1 MTKIRA
7 RPGVLPWLICCL
19 GAVYFGYGY
28 FLRVAPSVMID
39 QLMRDFAVNAA
50 MLGNLAAAYY
60 YIYAAMQIP
69 FGIAVD
75 NIGPRRVLI
84 GAALVCATGATM
96 FAAADT
102 LALAFAGRLL
112 IGAGA
117 AAAWVGTMRLT
128 TIWLP
133 PDRFAFMVGLTNL
146 IAMHGGT
153 AGQGPLALVIDA
165 VGWRAASYAAAAAG
179 FAIAL
184 AFWATRRLSPT
195 PAAGAAA
202 ATTGGRARVGV
213 LPVLKLALGRRAAW
227 AMGAYGATAAG
238 PTLAIAVLWGV
249 PFVMQAYG
257 LGRPAAGAFASTIL
271 IGWGVVGPAAGWLS
285 DRLGRRKP
293 LLYAGPL
300 LGLVAWPVLIY
311 VPGLPVPLLYLLAFA
326 AGGSLSGFLVG
337 FAVAKEFTPSA
348 ATGTITSLLNAS
360 VMLSIAV
367 LQVVIG
373 YILDLNWTGAIE
385 NGVRIYD
392 AETYRLGFTAI
403 PVLLLAGLV
412 AVRFIPETHCRQI
425 AD

>member
-1 MTKIRA
+1 MADARA
-7 RPGVLPWLICCL
+7 KLGVLPWLICCL
-19 GAVYFGYGY
+19 GAFYFGYVY

-75 NIGPRRVLI
+75 NVGPRRVLI
-84 GAALVCATGATM
+84 GAVLVCATGATL

-102 LALAFAGRLL
+102 LTLAFVSRLL

-133 PDRFAFMVGLTNL
+133 PERYAFMVGLTNL
-146 IAMHGGT
+146 IAMLGGA
-153 AGQGPLALVIDA
+153 AGQGPLALVIDS
-165 VGWRAASYAAAAAG
+165 VGWRAASYAAAAVG
-179 FAIAL
+179 FAIAF
-184 AFWATRRLSPT
+184 AFWATRWLSPT
-195 PAAGAAA
+195 PAAAA
-202 ATTGGRARVGV
+202 ATAGRPRIGV
-213 LPVLKLALGRRAAW
+213 LPVLRLALGHRAAW

-300 LGLVAWPVLIY
+300 IGLAAWPVLIY
-311 VPGLPVPLLYLLAFA
+311 VPDLPVALLYLLAFI

-337 FAVAKEFTPSA
+337 FAVAKEFTPTA

-360 VMLSIAV
+360 VMISIAV

-373 YILDLNWTGAIE
+373 YILDLNWTGEIE
-385 NGVRIYD
+385 NGVRLYD

-403 PVLLLAGLV
+403 PVLLLAGLI

-425 AD
+425 VD

>member
-1 MTKIRA
+1 MTETRA
-7 RPGVLPWLICCL
+7 KLGVLPWLICCL
-19 GAVYFGYGY
+19 GAFYFGYVY

-75 NIGPRRVLI
+75 NVGPRRVLI
-84 GAALVCATGATM
+84 GAVLVCATGATL

-102 LALAFAGRLL
+102 LALAFVSRLL

-133 PDRFAFMVGLTNL
+133 PERYAFMVGLTNL
-146 IAMHGGT
+146 IAMLGGA

-165 VGWRAASYAAAAAG
+165 VGWRAASYAAAAVG
-179 FAIAL
+179 FGIAL
-184 AFWATRRLSPT
+184 AFWATRWLSPT
-195 PAAGAAA
+195 PAAAAA
-202 ATTGGRARVGV
+202 ATGGRPRVGV

-227 AMGAYGATAAG
+227 AMGAYGALAAG

-300 LGLVAWPVLIY
+300 TGLVVWPVLIY
-311 VPGLPVPLLYLLAFA
+311 VPDLPVPLLYLLAFA

-337 FAVAKEFTPSA
+337 FAVAKEFTPTA

-360 VMLSIAV
+360 VMISIAV
-367 LQVVIG
+367 LQVAIG
-373 YILDLNWTGAIE
+373 HILDLNWTGEMA
-385 NGVRIYD
+385 NGVRLYD

-403 PVLLLAGLV
+403 PVLLLVGLA